1 MEQKYGTK
9 DNGKFIDISEHQG
22 NFPIKDVVVK
32 NNLSGVILRSGF
44 GGYQKDKQIDA
55 NVKKCQD
62 DKIPFGVYHF
72 AYPNYNANPLTEAK
86 PFVNHIKTFYKKGM
100 PLFLDVEGDGLEG
113 YTGDIRAWIKG
124 FINYVNEQL
133 GCSMMLYSYTEP
145 INIHKFENMGIDIWY
160 AYYGSDNGHYN
171 GYIACENQIARQY
184 SQNGRLSGYNG
195 NLDVNVMYS
204 DHLFSYINEKKLI
217 GQRWHEF
224 ENSHGTHK
232 IRYCDYY
239 SDGTSKKYSKVA
251 ELTKLSVDEKDKYDV
266 PFIKHEDRYKYGIEV
281 TTSKLSFKDNDGT
294 TRYYYKGERYNCT
307 KSYYKEK

>member
-1 MEQKYGTK
+1 MKEKYGTK

-184 SQNGRLSGYNG
+184 SQHGKVSGYG
-195 NLDVNVMYS
+195 ADIDVNVMYS
-204 DHLFSYINEKKLI
+204 KNIFAYNDKKVV
-217 GQRWHEF
+217 GTQWHEF
-224 ENSHGTHK
+224 KNDHGVHK
-232 IRYCDYY
+232 IRYYDKY
-239 SDGTSKKYSKVA
+239 SDGTKVYYSKVRQ
-251 ELTKLSVDEKDKYDV
+251 LTKLTKDEKYKNV
-266 PFIKHEDRYKYGIEV
+266 VLAKHEDDYRFGMSVIV
-281 TTSKLSFKDNDGT
+281 DKLAFVDNDGK
-294 TRYYYKGERYNCT
+294 TRYYYKGEEYNCT